1 MSQHFSI
8 RLTELHMPLIST
20 YTFHLPV
27 RVFPIKESRDK
38 MESRWNQGIR
48 KEVTPS
54 KLEDLTLRKDKKTK
68 KESERNPSMDHVLFK
83 LLHRTDNV
91 FINAQALYILTT
103 YNRYTRMTFKHI
115 RQDDLTN
122 YCYMHPQEK
131 IKVVLEMPTPTDAV
145 SVRRFIGFTNYLNR
159 LLATFK

>member
-1 MSQHFSI
+1 
-8 RLTELHMPLIST
+8 
-20 YTFHLPV
+20 
-27 RVFPIKESRDK
+27 

-115 RQDDLTN
+115 R
-122 YCYMHPQEK
+122 
-131 IKVVLEMPTPTDAV
+131 
-145 SVRRFIGFTNYLNR
+145 
-159 LLATFK
+159 